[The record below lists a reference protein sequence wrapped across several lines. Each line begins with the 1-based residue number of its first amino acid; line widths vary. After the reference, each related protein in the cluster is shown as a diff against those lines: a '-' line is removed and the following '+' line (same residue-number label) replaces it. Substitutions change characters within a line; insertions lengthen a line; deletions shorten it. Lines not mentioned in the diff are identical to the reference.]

1 MINHYFNKIIV
12 SYKNRSTCV
21 LGQKVEEN
29 AKDFEI
35 GFGRLL
41 LLSKYY

>member
-12 SYKNRSTCV
+12 SYENRSTCV

-35 GFGRLL
+35 GFWTVTTV
-41 LLSKYY
+41 K